1 MADERTGFRYDV
13 GDAVVKVN
21 RQGRS
26 RRGWI
31 MARVEQKNWT
41 HVRQLLGY
49 DRIDRPGPGMRR
61 MGGATRL
68 PAPLDAYPLQTE
80 NAS

>member
-1 MADERTGFRYDV
+1 MEPLIVPASLV
-13 GDAVVKVN
+13 
-21 RQGRS
+21 
-26 RRGWI
+26 
-31 MARVEQKNWT
+31 
-41 HVRQLLGY
+41 
-49 DRIDRPGPGMRR
+49 DRIDRPGPGMRL